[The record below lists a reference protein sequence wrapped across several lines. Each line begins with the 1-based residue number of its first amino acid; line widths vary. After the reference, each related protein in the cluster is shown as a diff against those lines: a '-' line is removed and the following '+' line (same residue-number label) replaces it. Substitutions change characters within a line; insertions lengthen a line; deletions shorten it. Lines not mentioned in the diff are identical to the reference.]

1 MLAESSYSFILT
13 SMDAEIRTQ
22 AAQLSDALI
31 ELAEEIDLA
40 RDDDATAEE
49 IQEARA
55 MADEVLAEYSALLSR
70 LTQDD
75 RTEVQRSIGLKVAK
89 IEGLLSTLPRS

>member
-1 MLAESSYSFILT
+1 
-13 SMDAEIRTQ
+13 MDAEIRTQ

>member
-1 MLAESSYSFILT
+1 
-13 SMDAEIRTQ
+13 MDADIRTQ

-49 IQEARA
+49 IQEAREL
-55 MADEVLAEYSALLSR
+55 ADEVLARYSALLSR
-70 LTQDD
+70 LPEND
-75 RTEVQRSIGLKVAK
+75 RTEIQRSIGLKVAK